1 MSWEII
7 EGDCRTVLAALPERS
22 VHTCVTSPPYFGLR
36 SYLPD
41 GVRVRSGLSA
51 EQMAYVESEL
61 AKAGLL

>member
-1 MSWEII
+1 MII
-7 EGDCRTVLAALPERS
+7 TGDCRTVLAALPERS